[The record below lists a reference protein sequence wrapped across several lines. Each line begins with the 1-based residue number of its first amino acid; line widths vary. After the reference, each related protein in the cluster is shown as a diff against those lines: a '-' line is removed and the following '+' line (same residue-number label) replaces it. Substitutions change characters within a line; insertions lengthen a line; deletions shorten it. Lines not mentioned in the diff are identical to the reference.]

1 VPVFGLRGDFNI
13 TERWRFRASTDLIY
27 LPLNNFDVSVSDSL
41 LALEYLPFEHGGIG
55 LGLNNVRYRIDSNS
69 LDVDGKARLQFL
81 GALAYLKLR
90 F

>member
-1 VPVFGLRGDFNI
+1 VFGLRGDFNI

-41 LALEYLPFEHGGIG
+41 LALEYLPFEHAGIG